1 VFVIDNI
8 LISDDLVDAPFTCD
22 LGACHGA
29 CCVKGDSGAPLE
41 EDEIAEIEA
50 VVSIVEHRLRPEA
63 REVIRHDGVWTES
76 SPGQFAV
83 ACVGASECVFVYYEG
98 PIAKCAI
105 ESAFEEGETDFR
117 KPISCHLYP
126 IRIEQLGDFE
136 GLNYER
142 MDMCKSGVRCGV
154 HENLQL
160 TDFLDG
166 PLTRKYGPNWVK
178 SLKEIIEHRR
188 SVFSET
194 L

>member
-1 VFVIDNI
+1 MFVIDNI

-50 VVSIVEHRLRPEA
+50 VVSIVENRLRPEA

-105 ESAFEEGETDFR
+105 ENAFEEGKTKFR

-142 MDMCKSGVRCGV
+142 PVEV
-154 HENLQL
+154 
-160 TDFLDG
+160 TTTTIIAIIDG
-166 PLTRKYGPNWVK
+166 QAASQCPLLGFGQCPGLRLIK
-178 SLKEIIEHRR
+178 
-188 SVFSET
+188 
-194 L
+194 